1 MKAMWNFTVKIVPLI
16 QIRKR
21 FGTLSV
27 LPINLFSTLLCLI
40 RVLLQPFASGFPFV
54 SVESKKQWYS
64 LYVHKHC

>member
-16 QIRKR
+16 QIRER

-40 RVLLQPFASGFPFV
+40 RA
-54 SVESKKQWYS
+54 
-64 LYVHKHC
+64 